1 MGIKKHQREINKAK
15 NDFVKWL
22 KTKGFVYIG
31 QYEEISSGF
40 EYYNSI
46 TAIRDKSYYR
56 CTFIKYE
63 GDNSVMYNFGGGIEG
78 EVFGINEFNELLK
91 SIK

>member
-22 KTKGFVYIG
+22 KTKGFVYID
-31 QYEEISSGF
+31 QYEGRSSGF
-40 EYYNSI
+40 EYYNTI
-46 TAIRDKSYYR
+46 TAIRDKSNYR
-56 CTFIKYE
+56 CTFIKHE
-63 GDNSVMYNFGGGIEG
+63 GDNSVMYNFGRGIEG